1 MSISINDVRQRLRA
15 RRRIRAIAVGL
26 LLLATLGLTALWIEQ
41 VVFRPRLTPVLL
53 ATVTD
58 YAWPVDPNA
67 WAREDAARLQMLHR
81 HSLQVLDLSPDWRSS
96 ELALK
101 RLDADLAA
109 LAASR
114 SLADT
119 VVFYFSMHSAVDSE
133 GKPYLLPAEA
143 SPLDSATWLPVS
155 AVLDRISAALP
166 RRVHKLVLLDSNR
179 TGMNWRIGQLHNTF
193 AQRLSDAIDPERHP
207 NLVIVNSTAP
217 DQSAW
222 SSPALGGSAFGYFVS
237 RGLAGAADTA
247 AGSKRPVS
255 AEAAVTVSQGGNG
268 DGRVSVTELVDYL
281 NDQLAAWCTA
291 HDLPVQR
298 VQRTPVSSGDCSIA
312 WSLPSRAAQQFEQG
326 LELNTARSVSPTD
339 LDTLWRRLGELPR
352 QRLLAVVPE
361 ALNDLEHRLLW
372 LEKLS
377 AAGTAYQQQA
387 VRERTSIDRRLS
399 DIEQQLTASEIRHSP
414 VALRRALLRQ
424 PAALGGSPPPS
435 LRLAATLGT
444 ISADQLDSAERQW
457 NELIAGA
464 DPQRLQATVSQLQT
478 LAASGENGGSIDDAQ
493 FLRLL
498 QRYQT
503 LDRWSRRDALAKL
516 LELRATADR
525 LAVMQL
531 PEGQQDI
538 RSIPWVTPLLR
549 QADQQRLVAEDWL
562 LAGQS
567 AASAQ
572 IDPQLA
578 AASTAYAA
586 AADRLLRIAAAIALR
601 DDAAQRL
608 PAIAEA
614 WAAIPP
620 QLAGDAAADD
630 AAGDSSAADAGDRIP
645 SWILPAISD
654 CITLSQ
660 QLDRVPTT
668 ADDTSVPFLTTADQL
683 RQTLAQIDAQLE
695 RWLVTLGDETLERP
709 WLQLRAALSLPFL
722 PWQQRRDLRLVH
734 DRIAQSQVAEY
745 QSGDAVTTESDD
757 VAWDQRPGNRPALL
771 AWPTIDRP
779 LSWSVHPA
787 VLISG
792 NESTGSDPGAT
803 QGLVPAES
811 SLARMEQL
819 GYLVRNSLGHWTD
832 GAAMDRW
839 SDAPTAADDTAV
851 AARWQRRAL
860 PLVAAR
866 PQHTPLQSRWREDLQ
881 RLLVWQADRQL
892 TAFLGSPAAS
902 SGPPRPP
909 FFDTACS
916 RCLDWVEE
924 LGPQSAA
931 LQRDIEQIR
940 RRQIARR
947 LAARTGLA
955 TSADTSPLPQDAAEF
970 AIAVTVT
977 PLAETQ
983 LPADAFPSG
992 LPSVW
997 VQTAQRQIV
1006 TQAATVSLPLSTSQT
1021 FELSPRPG
1029 IAGLEREPPE
1039 SLAAGAEERG
1049 ASGID
1054 TPRLTA
1060 LTTFRGNEFD
1070 QPFVVNRLQG
1080 TTISYRPHRYG
1091 ASTITLLGQQKKR
1104 ASVMFVLDCS
1114 QSMSEPLA
1122 SESASDS
1129 ARSKLDVAKAALVQ
1143 MLDELSQQDGTRVG
1157 VIFFGHRIAWTR
1169 SAPPRLSLSPG
1180 AGVDVPEGLM
1190 PSRDVELL
1198 LPLGRFDTG
1207 GVLRRLDVV
1216 QAWGQ
1221 TPLNQAIVEATGAFA
1236 SDDPDTEKSIIVIT
1250 DGRDYQFTP
1259 SRSDIRQPPRTTH
1272 NDALRAGQQA
1282 GVPIYLLGFGLEPAE
1297 RAQAEADFQ
1306 QLAEATGGAATTV
1319 DDAGELM
1326 RQLRARLSLGSY
1338 TVQGRREV
1346 VQRSPGQPPSVTAV
1360 LNGTVTVDP
1369 REFSGE
1375 TFELNFGA
1383 ASQSFP
1389 LAGGEALRIRLS
1401 ADSNRFLPIPF
1412 DWQFPQTI
1420 ELVSGASQQ
1429 RSPYVLRAHR
1439 PQRQGQRAIFPI
1451 SIQSTRDAVTPRPA
1465 ETWLAVTP
1473 IVDGVEDRE
1482 HRYWFYDVNYEPNQP
1497 VPLLQWEANHW
1508 PNNAAS
1514 ARLDFWCKFERSVPF
1529 AEYPLHEVIASP
1541 EAYVGLPV
1549 PEFPE
1554 VKLQITAGKPAR
1566 NEDDY
1571 VVNVIQLHD
1580 AAVPDIAQ
1588 IRVEFRTAKI
1598 FQPKR
1603 VTHQFDP
1610 ANGVVSHTYTYDA
1623 ADATGIER
1631 SDLSRIVLTSRTAL
1645 ASGSLHPPGG
1655 QPIEVDLYSGGDVI
1669 TLTAPR

>member
-26 LLLATLGLTALWIEQ
+26 LLAATLGLTALWIEQ

-67 WAREDAARLQMLHR
+67 WASEDAERLRLLHR
-81 HSLQVLDLSPDWRSS
+81 QSLQLLDLSPDWRSS

-109 LAASR
+109 LTASR
-114 SLADT
+114 SLGDA

-179 TGMNWRIGQLHNTF
+179 TGTNWRIGQLHNTF
-193 AQRLSDAIDPERHP
+193 AQRLSAVVDPERHP
-207 NLVIVNSTAP
+207 NLVVVNSTAP
-217 DQSAW
+217 DQAGW
-222 SSPALGGSAFGYFVS
+222 SSPALGGSAFGYFVA
-237 RGLAGAADTA
+237 RGLAGAADTVA
-247 AGSKRPVS
+247 AASDTEPAPNR
-255 AEAAVTVSQGGNG
+255 EAAAARGGNG
-268 DGRVSVTELVDYL
+268 DGQVSVTELVDYL
-281 NDQLAAWCTA
+281 NGQLAGWCTA
-291 HDLPVQR
+291 HQLPIQH
-298 VQRTPVSSGDCSIA
+298 VQRTPAASRDFSVA
-312 WSLPSRAAQQFEQG
+312 WSLPSRAARQLEQG
-326 LELNTARSVSPTD
+326 LALDTARSVSPTD

-352 QRLLAVVPE
+352 QLLLAVAPE
-361 ALNDLEHRLLW
+361 ALNELEHRLLW

-377 AAGTAYQQQA
+377 AAGSAYQQQA
-387 VRERTSIDRRLS
+387 VRERTRLDRRLS
-399 DIEQQLTASEIRHSP
+399 DMARQLAASETRRSP

-424 PAALGGSPPPS
+424 PVVLGGSPPPS
-435 LRLAATLGT
+435 LRLAVTLGT
-444 ISADQLDSAERQW
+444 ITADQLESAERQW
-457 NELIAGA
+457 NELIAGVDA
-464 DPQRLQATVSQLQT
+464 QRLQATAAQLQT
-478 LAASGENGGSIDDAQ
+478 IAAAGENGGSIDDAQ

-503 LDRWSRRDALAKL
+503 LDRWSRRDALAKI

-525 LAVMQL
+525 LAVMRL

-538 RSIPWVTPLLR
+538 RSTPWVAPLLM
-549 QADQQRLVAEDWL
+549 QADQQRLIAEDLL
-562 LAGQS
+562 LAGQAT
-567 AASAQ
+567 AAAR
-572 IDPQLA
+572 IDDQLA
-578 AASTAYAA
+578 AASSAYAA
-586 AADRLLRIAAAIALR
+586 ASDRLVQIAAAIALR

-608 PAIAEA
+608 PAVAEA
-614 WAAIPP
+614 WADIPS
-620 QLAGDAAADD
+620 QF
-630 AAGDSSAADAGDRIP
+630 AADAASAGESSGGAEADPIP
-645 SWILPAISD
+645 TLVLPALLD
-654 CITLSQ
+654 CVTLSQ
-660 QLDRVPTT
+660 QLDAVPAAAEATG
-668 ADDTSVPFLTTADQL
+668 VPFLTTAAQL
-683 RQTLAQIDAQLE
+683 RQTLRQIDARLE
-695 RWLVTLGDETLERP
+695 RWLVTLGDETTERP

-722 PWQQRRDLRLVH
+722 PWQQRRDLRQLH
-734 DRIAQSQVAEY
+734 DRIAQSQVADY
-745 QSGDAVTTESDD
+745 QSAVATTAGSDAFAWERRGD
-757 VAWDQRPGNRPALL
+757 RPAPLVWATL
-771 AWPTIDRP
+771 DRP
-779 LSWSVHPA
+779 LSWPVHPA

-792 NESTGSDPGAT
+792 PENTGADPTSTA
-803 QGLVPAES
+803 GLVPAES
-811 SLARMEQL
+811 SVARIEQL
-819 GYLVRNSLGHWTD
+819 GYIVRNALGHWTD

-839 SDAPTAADDTAV
+839 NDPVTAADDTAV

-866 PQHTPLQSRWREDLQ
+866 PQHAPLQSRWREDLQ
-881 RLLVWQADRQL
+881 RLLVWHADRQL
-892 TAFLGSPAAS
+892 TAFLGSPGAN
-902 SGPPRPP
+902 SGGPQRSP
-909 FFDTACS
+909 FFDSACS
-916 RCLDWVEE
+916 RCLDWVDE

-931 LQRDIEQIR
+931 LQREVAQIR
-940 RRQIARR
+940 NRQIVRR
-947 LAARTGLA
+947 LAARTGLS
-955 TSADTSPLPQDAAEF
+955 TSADTSPLPQDAQEF
-970 AIAVTVT
+970 AIAVTVA
-977 PLAETQ
+977 PQDGPE
-983 LPADAFPSG
+983 LPPDAFPSG

-1006 TQAATVSLPLSTSQT
+1006 TQAATVPLPLPAPQT
-1021 FELSPRPG
+1021 FELAPRPG
-1029 IAGLEREPPE
+1029 ASGQERDSSGPLTP
-1039 SLAAGAEERG
+1039 GAEDG
-1049 ASGID
+1049 DTAAID

-1070 QPFVVNRLQG
+1070 QAFVVNRLQG
-1080 TTISYRPHRYG
+1080 TTISYRPHRYR

-1122 SESASDS
+1122 SETASDS
-1129 ARSKLDVAKAALVQ
+1129 ARSKLDVAKGALVQ
-1143 MLDELSQQDGTRVG
+1143 MLDELSQQEGTRVG

-1169 SAPPRLSLSPG
+1169 SAPPRLSRSPG
-1180 AGVDVPEGLM
+1180 AGAELPEGLM
-1190 PSRDVELL
+1190 PSRDVETL

-1221 TPLNQAIVEATGAFA
+1221 TPLNQAIVEATAAFA

-1259 SRSDIRQPPRTTH
+1259 SRSDIRQPPRTTL

-1297 RAQAEADFQ
+1297 RALAEADFQ

-1338 TVQGRREV
+1338 SVQGNREV
-1346 VQRSPGQPPSVTAV
+1346 TQHPGHPPSVTAV

-1369 REFSGE
+1369 REFAGE
-1375 TFELNFGA
+1375 TFELNFGS

-1401 ADSNRFLPIPF
+1401 ADGNRFLPIPF

-1439 PQRQGQRAIFPI
+1439 PLRQGQRAIFPI
-1451 SIQSTRDAVTPRPA
+1451 SIQSTRDAVTRRPA
-1465 ETWLAVTP
+1465 ESWLAVTP

-1482 HRYWFYDVNYEPNQP
+1482 QRYWFYDVNYEPHQP
-1497 VPLLQWEANHW
+1497 VPLLQWEADHW
-1508 PNNAAS
+1508 PTGASS
-1514 ARLDFWCKFERSVPF
+1514 ARLEFWCKFERSVPF
-1529 AEYPLHEVIASP
+1529 AEYPLHDVLARP
-1541 EAYVGLPV
+1541 EAFVGLPV
-1549 PEFPE
+1549 PEFSDI
-1554 VKLQITAGKPAR
+1554 KLQISAGKRTPSD
-1566 NEDDY
+1566 DDY
-1571 VVNVIQLHD
+1571 VINIIELHD
-1580 AAVPDIAQ
+1580 AAEPDIAQ
-1588 IRVEFRTAKI
+1588 LRVEFRTAKS
-1598 FQPKR
+1598 FHPQR
-1603 VTHQFDP
+1603 VTRQFDP
-1610 ANGVVSHTYTYDA
+1610 VNGVVSHTYTFAA
-1623 ADATGIER
+1623 ADAAGIER
-1631 SDLSRIVLTSRTAL
+1631 SEQSRIVLTSRTAL
-1645 ASGSLHPPGG
+1645 AAGSLHPPGG
-1655 QPIEVDLYSGGDVI
+1655 QPIEVDLYRGGDVI
-1669 TLTAPR
+1669 TLSPPQ

>member
-1 MSISINDVRQRLRA
+1 MSITINDVRQRLRA

-26 LLLATLGLTALWIEQ
+26 LLVATLGLTALWIEQ
-41 VVFRPRLTPVLL
+41 LVFRPRLTPVLM

-58 YAWPVDPNA
+58 YAWPVDPNP
-67 WAREDAARLQMLHR
+67 WASEDAARLRLLHR
-81 HSLQVLDLSPDWRSS
+81 QSLQVLDLSPDWRSS

-166 RRVHKLVLLDSNR
+166 SRVHKLVLLDSNR
-179 TGMNWRIGQLHNTF
+179 TRTNWRIGQLHSTF
-193 AQRLSDAIDPERHP
+193 AQRLSEAVDPQRHP
-207 NLVIVNSTAP
+207 NLVVVNSTAP

-237 RGLAGAADTA
+237 RGLAGAADAVA
-247 AGSKRPVS
+247 ATSDADAAVDEVS
-255 AEAAVTVSQGGNG
+255 AALAGGGNG
-268 DGRVSVTELVDYL
+268 DGRVSVTELVAYL
-281 NDQLAAWCTA
+281 NGQLAAWCSA
-291 HDLPVQR
+291 HNLPIQR
-298 VQRTPVSSGDCSIA
+298 VQRTPASSGDFA
-312 WSLPSRAAQQFEQG
+312 VTWSLPSRATERLEQ
-326 LELNTARSVSPTD
+326 APAVSSVRSVSPTD

-352 QRLLAVVPE
+352 QHLLAVAPE
-361 ALNDLEHRLLW
+361 AINDLEHRLLW

-377 AAGTAYQQQA
+377 GGGSAYQQQA
-387 VRERTSIDRRLS
+387 VRERTSVDRRLTE
-399 DIEQQLTASEIRHSP
+399 IERQIAASEMRRSP

-424 PAALGGSPPPS
+424 PAASLGAPPPS
-435 LRLAATLGT
+435 LRLAVTLGT
-444 ISADQLDSAERQW
+444 ISADRLETAERQW
-457 NELIAGA
+457 SELVAGA
-464 DPQRLQATVSQLQT
+464 DPQRLQATISQLQT
-478 LAASGENGGSIDDAQ
+478 IAATGENGGSIDDVQ

-503 LDRWSRRDALAKL
+503 LDRWSRRDALTKV

-525 LAVMQL
+525 LAVMGL
-531 PEGQQDI
+531 PAGRQDI
-538 RSIPWVTPLLR
+538 RSTPWVAPLLV
-549 QADQQRLVAEDWL
+549 QADQERLVAEDLL
-562 LAGQS
+562 LAGQA

-572 IDPQLA
+572 IDAQLA
-578 AASTAYAA
+578 AASTGYAA
-586 AADRLLRIAAAIALR
+586 ASDRLTQIAAAIALR

-608 PAIAEA
+608 PALAEA
-614 WAAIPP
+614 WAAVPP
-620 QLAGDAAADD
+620 QIAVDAASDDSSDAGAAAD
-630 AAGDSSAADAGDRIP
+630 RIATLV
-645 SWILPAISD
+645 LPALLD
-654 CITLSQ
+654 CITLGQ
-660 QLDRVPTT
+660 QLDRPPAA
-668 ADDTSVPFLTTADQL
+668 ADETIVPFLTTADQL
-683 RQTLAQIDAQLE
+683 RQTLGQIDADLE
-695 RWLVTLGDETLERP
+695 RWLVTLSDDTGERS

-722 PWQQRRDLRLVH
+722 PWQQRRDLRLLH
-734 DRIAQSQVAEY
+734 DRIAQSQVAQY
-745 QSGDAVTTESDD
+745 QQAAATNTGSDAFT
-757 VAWDQRPGNRPALL
+757 WDQRADDRPAPL
-771 AWPTIDRP
+771 AWPTFDRP
-779 LSWSVHPA
+779 LSWPVHPA

-792 NESTGSDPGAT
+792 AEQAGTDQRSAA
-803 QGLVPAES
+803 GLVPAES
-811 SLARMEQL
+811 GVARIEQL
-819 GYLVRNSLGHWTD
+819 GYIVRNSLSHWAD

-839 SDAPTAADDTAV
+839 NDSAAADDTAA

-866 PQHTPLQSRWREDLQ
+866 PQHAPLQSRWREDLQ
-881 RLLVWQADRQL
+881 RLLVWHADRQL
-892 TAFLGSPAAS
+892 TAFLGSPGAN
-902 SGPPRPP
+902 GTGLQRPP
-909 FFDTACS
+909 FFDSACS
-916 RCLDWVEE
+916 RCLDWVDE

-931 LQRDIEQIR
+931 LQREVGQIR

-947 LAARTGLA
+947 LAARSGLA
-955 TSADTSPLPQDAAEF
+955 TSADTSPLPQDAEEL

-977 PLAETQ
+977 PQDGAQ
-983 LPADAFPSG
+983 LPAGGFPSG

-997 VQTAQRQIV
+997 VQTAQRRIV
-1006 TQAATVSLPLSTSQT
+1006 TQAAIVPLPLPAPQT
-1021 FELSPRPG
+1021 YNLPPRSG
-1029 IAGLEREPPE
+1029 AAGLERDALE
-1039 SLAAGAEERG
+1039 SVSPSSDDGE
-1049 ASGID
+1049 ASAID

-1060 LTTFRGNEFD
+1060 LTTFRGNEYD
-1070 QPFVVNRLQG
+1070 QAFVVNRLKG

-1091 ASTITLLGQQKKR
+1091 ASTVTLLGQQKKR

-1122 SESASDS
+1122 SETASDS
-1129 ARSKLDVAKAALVQ
+1129 ARSKLDVAKGALVQ

-1169 SAPPRLSLSPG
+1169 SAPPRLSRSPG
-1180 AGVDVPEGLM
+1180 AGVELPEGLM
-1190 PSRDVELL
+1190 PSRDVETL

-1207 GVLRRLDVV
+1207 GVLRRLDAV

-1221 TPLNQAIVEATGAFA
+1221 TPLNQAIVEATAAFA

-1297 RAQAEADFQ
+1297 RALAEADFQ
-1306 QLAEATGGAATTV
+1306 QLAAATGGAATTV

-1326 RQLRARLSLGSY
+1326 RQLRERLSLGSY
-1338 TVQGRREV
+1338 TIQGTREV
-1346 VQRSPGQPPSVTAV
+1346 VQRSPGQPPSITAV
-1360 LNGTVTVDP
+1360 LNGSVTVDP
-1369 REFSGE
+1369 HAFAGE

-1389 LAGGEALRIRLS
+1389 LAGGEALKIRLS
-1401 ADSNRFLPIPF
+1401 ADGNRFLPIPF

-1451 SIQSTRDAVTPRPA
+1451 SLQSTRDAVTPRPA
-1465 ETWLAVTP
+1465 ESWLAVTP

-1508 PNNAAS
+1508 PTGASS
-1514 ARLDFWCKFERSVPF
+1514 ARLEFWCKFERSVPF
-1529 AEYPLHEVIASP
+1529 TEYPLHEVVARP
-1541 EAYVGLPV
+1541 EAFVGLAV
-1549 PEFPE
+1549 PEFPDI
-1554 VKLQITAGKPAR
+1554 KLQISAGKPAQGG
-1566 NEDDY
+1566 DDY
-1571 VVNVIQLHD
+1571 VINIIELHA

-1588 IRVEFRTAKI
+1588 IRVEFRTAKA
-1598 FQPKR
+1598 FHPKR
-1603 VTHQFDP
+1603 VTRQFDP
-1610 ANGVVSHTYTYDA
+1610 ANGVVSHTYTYAA
-1623 ADATGIER
+1623 ADAAGIER
-1631 SDLSRIVLTSRTAL
+1631 SDQSRIVLTSRTAL
-1645 ASGSLHPPGG
+1645 AAGSLHPPGG
-1655 QPIEVDLYSGGDVI
+1655 QPIEVDLYRGGDVI
-1669 TLTAPR
+1669 TLSPPQ